1 MISIVTAIVGVKNN
15 FSSENDDSS
24 LEGLTHEQQAVA
36 AGSVICETVS
46 TLDVVSELST
56 LFFLDRTNE

>member
-24 LEGLTHEQQAVA
+24 LEGLTHEQ
-36 AGSVICETVS
+36 
-46 TLDVVSELST
+46 
-56 LFFLDRTNE
+56 